1 MNSFLGLENIPAH
14 VEIRP
19 AHDRLPPPR
28 LLFELEPWAPNFF
41 RNLTDL
47 LLRRRPPAVIVS
59 SPPAPFWPD
68 VFVMR
73 RVPWFAFAE
82 SLLYH
87 GIVIVLAWAV
97 STFVTTRPQVAEV
110 RRFDPHDVIYYSPSE
125 YLPPLDT
132 GTAQAAKPQKGDPE
146 FARQPI
152 LSVPPEADNH
162 RQTIVTPP
170 DIKLNHDVNTPN
182 IVAWGDHTVPV
193 PGAAVQ
199 RQSPQMPAL
208 PGQVVAPVPEVRE
221 TANRR
226 LNSITEAVVVP
237 PPQDAVSRVRAVTA
251 MSIDVVAPA
260 PNADSAGTRRTFS
273 GPEAAIVEPPPA
285 VNAASIRKFG
295 DMNIGRSEVIAPAP
309 QLAVPAQRTL
319 APLGSG
325 GKAVIPPPPAMEEP
339 AAAGGA
345 TGRNARAPVGM
356 EATSGGQIVPPPP
369 MVQGSREAG
378 GRLIALGI
386 HPAVA
391 APADPI
397 TGNRR
402 GTFAATPDGK
412 VDPAATPEIRGSTA
426 AGTNGHGGGTDRAS
440 NGTGANSNGSIAGAP
455 PGLHVGASSRGA
467 TNGTQGEA
475 SRTTDALSGNTPASG
490 KAEVASLSKPRIG
503 SAAP

>member
-1 MNSFLGLENIPAH
+1 MNSFLGLENIPAQ

-41 RNLTDL
+41 RNLTDF

-87 GIVIVLAWAV
+87 GIIIVLAWAV
-97 STFVTTRPQVAEV
+97 STFVTTRPQVAQV

-132 GTAQAAKPQKGDPE
+132 GTAHAAKPRKGDPE

-182 IVAWGDHTVPV
+182 IVAWGDHTMPV
-193 PGAAVQ
+193 PGAAIQ

-208 PGQVVAPVPEVRE
+208 PGQIVAPVPEVRE

-226 LNSITEAVVVP
+226 LNSMAQAVVAP
-237 PPQDAVSRVRAVTA
+237 PPEDAVSGVRAVTA

-309 QLAVPAQRTL
+309 QLGVPAQRTL

-325 GKAVIPPPPAMEEP
+325 GKAVIPPPPAMEGP
-339 AAAGGA
+339 AVAGGA
-345 TGRNARAPVGM
+345 NGKNARAPIGM
-356 EATSGGQIVPPPP
+356 EATSGGQIV
-369 MVQGSREAG
+369 QIG
-378 GRLIALGI
+378 
-386 HPAVA
+386 
-391 APADPI
+391 
-397 TGNRR
+397 
-402 GTFAATPDGK
+402 
-412 VDPAATPEIRGSTA
+412 
-426 AGTNGHGGGTDRAS
+426 RAS
-440 NGTGANSNGSIAGAP
+440 CRES
-455 PGLHVGASSRGA
+455 V
-467 TNGTQGEA
+467 
-475 SRTTDALSGNTPASG
+475 
-490 KAEVASLSKPRIG
+490 
-503 SAAP
+503 